1 MPLPSKKLTLIGFAF
16 LAAIFI
22 YLNKT
27 SDAPQDD
34 KNVTRHTEEN
44 NNFSKSKINA
54 AATDPYSPIE
64 KTDKIPSPLEQ
75 SASPQNKIA
84 ETILEPAHPD
94 QPGTND
100 EIKIDTA
107 LMPEPL
113 QPEEQGSHWAFEKES
128 YYINLFSEE
137 ESLSGFVLAE
147 TRCEDRQCKLSFL
160 LEDEQQ
166 KDAITNKLME
176 KLMSQ
181 SEDLN
186 VAFDL
191 NTPRHEAVLYIKNG
205 TIN

>member
-1 MPLPSKKLTLIGFAF
+1 MPLPSKNLTLIGIAF

-44 NNFSKSKINA
+44 NNFKSKINA
-54 AATDPYSPIE
+54 AATDPRSPIE
-64 KTDKIPSPLEQ
+64 KTDKTPSSSEQ
-75 SASPQNKIA
+75 SASSQNKIA
-84 ETILEPAHPD
+84 ETILESSYPD
-94 QPGTND
+94 QSGTND
-100 EIKIDTA
+100 EIKIDA
-107 LMPEPL
+107 VFMPEQL
-113 QPEEQGSHWAFEKES
+113 EPEEQDSHWAFEKES

>member
-1 MPLPSKKLTLIGFAF
+1 MSLPSKKLTLIGITF
-16 LAAIFI
+16 LVATFI

-27 SDAPQDD
+27 SEAPQDE
-34 KNVTRHTEEN
+34 KNVTHQSKEN
-44 NNFSKSKINA
+44 KNFGKSKINVA
-54 AATDPYSPIE
+54 DADPYTPIE
-64 KTDKIPSPLEQ
+64 KTDKTLPPLEQ
-75 SASPQNKIA
+75 SASHQKKIA
-84 ETILEPAHPD
+84 ETVLESVRPGEPD
-94 QPGTND
+94 TND

-107 LMPEPL
+107 LMPEPPE
-113 QPEEQGSHWAFEKES
+113 PEEHNSHWAFEKES
-128 YYINLFSEE
+128 YYINLFSED

-147 TRCEDRQCKLSFL
+147 THCEERQCKLSFL

-166 KDAITNKLME
+166 RDAITNKLME